1 MKTLLTSPRHLVVLV
16 AAALYMLNTHSAR
29 AAQNDKLLFTPAAQS
44 APKPLFGGN
53 SASKATPV
61 QPVTTAD
68 SEPFFKA
75 HESAEPTNINLT
87 PAPKMAVEKAPASV
101 VRASPGE
108 RELREIFYHAVAV
121 AVQRSP
127 QLRSAEFAT
136 EAAREDVKS
145 AKGARYPQVDLN
157 TDSRRWQFGKGN
169 RNGSTTPAIGV
180 NVATTIY
187 DFGQTSHTIDS
198 KQHSVTAA
206 DFQLDA
212 QREDL
217 SWQVSSGLVELAKQR
232 LIIKMSEQYVTRMN
246 ELVTMLSGIVGQDPG
261 RRSEL
266 TQATGRLLQAQ
277 SALDN
282 AVAKARDSEI
292 VLYRLLGETQVA
304 LPDNT
309 AWNLKP
315 GSLDALLAQVER
327 HPTLGQAR
335 EQAEASLEEAK
346 ALKAS
351 NLPKLNWVISKST
364 ARDDYGQEE
373 AWQTGVNV
381 TWGVFR
387 GGSSAA
393 AEQAAVQRAYAQR
406 ELAENQLDDLQQR
419 VRAADQDARSML
431 QRADLYRNLTKESDR
446 IRLDFFDQ
454 WYHLGKRTLL
464 DVLTSESDYYNNRV
478 AEVTNRFDGYS
489 AIFRGYAS
497 AGELL
502 AWLQDQKK

>member
-1 MKTLLTSPRHLVVLV
+1 
-16 AAALYMLNTHSAR
+16 
-29 AAQNDKLLFTPAAQS
+29 
-44 APKPLFGGN
+44 
-53 SASKATPV
+53 
-61 QPVTTAD
+61 
-68 SEPFFKA
+68 
-75 HESAEPTNINLT
+75 
-87 PAPKMAVEKAPASV
+87 
-101 VRASPGE
+101 
-108 RELREIFYHAVAV
+108 
-121 AVQRSP
+121 
-127 QLRSAEFAT
+127 
-136 EAAREDVKS
+136 
-145 AKGARYPQVDLN
+145 
-157 TDSRRWQFGKGN
+157 
-169 RNGSTTPAIGV
+169 
-180 NVATTIY
+180 
-187 DFGQTSHTIDS
+187 
-198 KQHSVTAA
+198 
-206 DFQLDA
+206 
-212 QREDL
+212 
-217 SWQVSSGLVELAKQR
+217 
-232 LIIKMSEQYVTRMN
+232 
-246 ELVTMLSGIVGQDPG
+246 
-261 RRSEL
+261 
-266 TQATGRLLQAQ
+266 
-277 SALDN
+277 
-282 AVAKARDSEI
+282 VAKARDSEI

-381 TWGVFR
+381 SWGVFR

-502 AWLQDQKK
+502 AWLQAQKK